1 MHIKDEG
8 VLKPSRQ
15 YFAMTNDFA
24 KRALYYVINSGRYYS
39 TKKYQVKREGLASF
53 IFIYIKEGQ
62 FYLQYKD
69 RSYIVPENSFIFLD
83 CRYPHLYKANTD
95 NTKFDWFHFAGNAS
109 KEYFDLLYAKNG
121 CIYHL
126 YDQHI
131 LLNLM
136 ERIIKMTEEGNVE
149 EHLASIYIQQI
160 LYELNQYSNS
170 SDQLLENKI
179 KQAIAF
185 IEDTF
190 QKDIKLED
198 IANHVYLSPYYF
210 SRMFKKLMDSSPIQ
224 YLINYRVNHAKKLLH
239 NTNLPIEEIAAG
251 CGFNSASH
259 FITTFKKNVN
269 MSPKQF
275 RAIFF

>member
-1 MHIKDEG
+1 MNIKDEG

-24 KRALYYVINSGRYYS
+24 KKALYYVINSGKYYS
-39 TKKYQVKREGLASF
+39 TKKYQVKREELASF
-53 IFIYIKEGQ
+53 LFIYIKEGQ
-62 FYLQYKD
+62 FYLQYKG
-69 RSYIVPENSFIFLD
+69 RSFIVPENSFIFLD
-83 CRYPHLYKANTD
+83 CQYPHMYKANTN
-95 NTKFDWFHFAGNAS
+95 NTRFDWFHFSGNSS
-109 KEYFDLLYAKNG
+109 KEYFDLLYSKNG
-121 CIYHL
+121 CVYEL
-126 YDQHI
+126 YDDHI
-131 LLNLM
+131 LISYM
-136 ERIIKMTEEGNVE
+136 ERIIKMMEQDNME

-160 LYELNQYSNS
+160 LYELNQYSNLS
-170 SDQLLENKI
+170 NQLMENKI

-185 IEDTF
+185 IEDVF
-190 QKDIKLED
+190 QKDIKLDD

-239 NTNLPIEEIAAG
+239 HTNLSIEEIAVE
-251 CGFNSASH
+251 CGFNSTSH

-269 MSPKQF
+269 ISPKQF